1 MSALVLDCSTAL
13 SWVLPDE
20 RKDDQGEVERMVARD
35 GAVAPSHWP
44 LEVANALTLA
54 ARRGRIDRTYRDL
67 VLADL
72 SALPVDL
79 DQETAAQA
87 WGASLHLAEELQ
99 LTVYD
104 AAYIELARRRDLPL
118 ATLDRALERAA
129 LDLGLAVV

>member
-20 RKDDQGEVERMVARD
+20 REDGQGEVERMVARD

-44 LEVANALTLA
+44 LEVANALTMA

-72 SALPVDL
+72 AALPVDL
-79 DQETAAQA
+79 DQETAAHA
-87 WGASLHLAEELQ
+87 WGASLRLAEEFR

-104 AAYIELARRRDLPL
+104 AAYVELARRRALPL
-118 ATLDRALERAA
+118 ATLDSALERAA

>member
-1 MSALVLDCSTAL
+1 
-13 SWVLPDE
+13 
-20 RKDDQGEVERMVARD
+20 MVARD

-44 LEVANALTLA
+44 LEVANALTTA